1 MFEPPP
7 PGNGRWVFVMP
18 RDLSGQGEFVCRVDE
33 VLAEL
38 EAGLVILGGRGGV

>member
-1 MFEPPP
+1 MA
-7 PGNGRWVFVMP
+7 GGVFVMP

-38 EAGLVILGGRGGV
+38 EAGLVIVGGRRGV